1 MNKNKSI
8 RKMFLNIYYQI
19 KIYFEIGY
27 NGGIMEE
34 TIDLREYFFILK
46 KKIWVILLSAVIC
59 GVISGLVSFYVLK
72 PTYEA
77 NTTLIVNKEMED
89 ETAQVSTSDD
99 LNFVQKMAVT
109 YGEIIKSKSVI
120 ASTINKLNL
129 DMTYEDLS
137 KAVSVTNVENTQIIK
152 ISVQNENPRIAATIC
167 NTIPEIFSTEAQRIV
182 KASGTEVVDRAI
194 VPEKPIKPNK
204 TINILIAMVLGMMV
218 SVFVIFLREGLNT
231 KIKEPKDIESKLGLP
246 VFGIIPKV

>member
-1 MNKNKSI
+1 
-8 RKMFLNIYYQI
+8 
-19 KIYFEIGY
+19 
-27 NGGIMEE
+27 MEE

-152 ISVQNENPRIAATIC
+152 ISVQNENPRVAATIC
-167 NTIPEIFSTEAQRIV
+167 NAIPEIFSTEAQRIV

-204 TINILIAMVLGMMV
+204 KINILIAMVLGMMV
-218 SVFVIFLREGLNT
+218 SVFVIFLRQGLNT

>member
-1 MNKNKSI
+1 
-8 RKMFLNIYYQI
+8 
-19 KIYFEIGY
+19 
-27 NGGIMEE
+27 MEE

-137 KAVSVTNVENTQIIK
+137 EAVSVTNVENTQIIK
-152 ISVQNENPRIAATIC
+152 ISVQNENPRVAATIC

-218 SVFVIFLREGLNT
+218 SVLVIFLREGLNT

>member
-1 MNKNKSI
+1 
-8 RKMFLNIYYQI
+8 MFLNKVYQI

-46 KKIWVILLSAVIC
+46 KKMWVIVLSAIIC

-77 NTTLIVNKEMED
+77 STTLIVNKEMED

-120 ASTINKLNL
+120 SSTINKLNL

-137 KAVSVTNVENTQIIK
+137 EAVSVTNVENTQIIK
-152 ISVQNENPRIAATIC
+152 ISVQNENPRLAATIC

-204 TINILIAMVLGMMV
+204 KMNILIAMVLGMMV
-218 SVFVIFLREGLNT
+218 SVFVIFLRQGLNT

>member
-1 MNKNKSI
+1 
-8 RKMFLNIYYQI
+8 MFLNIYYQI
-19 KIYFEIGY
+19 KIYFEMGY

-152 ISVQNENPRIAATIC
+152 ISVQNENPRVAATIC

-204 TINILIAMVLGMMV
+204 TMNILIAMILGMMV

>member
-1 MNKNKSI
+1 
-8 RKMFLNIYYQI
+8 MFLNIYYQI

-152 ISVQNENPRIAATIC
+152 ISVQNENPRVAATIC

-218 SVFVIFLREGLNT
+218 SVLVIFLREGLNT

>member
-1 MNKNKSI
+1 
-8 RKMFLNIYYQI
+8 
-19 KIYFEIGY
+19 
-27 NGGIMEE
+27 MEE

-137 KAVSVTNVENTQIIK
+137 EAVSVTNVENTQIIK
-152 ISVQNENPRIAATIC
+152 ISVQNENPRVAATIC
-167 NTIPEIFSTEAQRIV
+167 NAIPEIFSTEAQRIV

-204 TINILIAMVLGMMV
+204 KINILIAMVLGMMV
-218 SVFVIFLREGLNT
+218 SVFVIFLRQGLNT